1 MLFRSHQEPCYIDY
15 KTTETQL
22 TSGENIDVP
31 SGRIEVR
38 CQLNDWT
45 KNVYINDRFI
55 FGGDVYKIR
64 YVSKFDRQS
73 TFDADSDKLLLFYAD
88 YDNKSSNDNFELNI
102 ADYKKYDYR
111 ILCDTSITNKVGTT
125 GKIDSTVTL
134 DGVVVEEDVVF
145 DNYKHSEI
153 IDVLEDG
160 SYRLL
165 GAGECQIVAYMK
177 KAPIYRTL
185 INVKIGDYE
194 EEPVVVPDTPVILVN
209 KQVTYT
215 IKYSQPLTI
224 SIETEAPKISYKYR
238 IKENSVTIK
247 NMSQSNEPLY
257 IVYHNDDNTVKGK
270 YKVVLGGIL

>member
-1 MLFRSHQEPCYIDY
+1 
-15 KTTETQL
+15 
-22 TSGENIDVP
+22 
-31 SGRIEVR
+31 
-38 CQLNDWT
+38 
-45 KNVYINDRFI
+45 
-55 FGGDVYKIR
+55 
-64 YVSKFDRQS
+64 
-73 TFDADSDKLLLFYAD
+73 
-88 YDNKSSNDNFELNI
+88 
-102 ADYKKYDYR
+102 
-111 ILCDTSITNKVGTT
+111 
-125 GKIDSTVTL
+125 
-134 DGVVVEEDVVF
+134 
-145 DNYKHSEI
+145 
-153 IDVLEDG
+153 
-160 SYRLL
+160 
-165 GAGECQIVAYMK
+165 MK